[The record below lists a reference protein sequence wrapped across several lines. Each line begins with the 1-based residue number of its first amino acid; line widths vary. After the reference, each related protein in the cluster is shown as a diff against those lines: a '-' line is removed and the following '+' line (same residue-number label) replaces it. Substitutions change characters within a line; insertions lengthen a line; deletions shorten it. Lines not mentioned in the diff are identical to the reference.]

1 MAGKIEDIFRTDRA
15 ALAPLAGVTD
25 SLFRKICV
33 GFGACPVMTEMVS
46 SEGYI
51 RTNEQ
56 NKSTGLLQYSESERP
71 IGFQFFGANPEV
83 MAAAAEKAHDLKPD
97 FIDINAGCPVKK
109 VISKGSGS
117 ALMRDPQLLA
127 KIVGKVAGVS
137 KVPVTVKI
145 RSGWDHSS
153 INAVEVAQRCVD
165 VGACAVIVHPRTRS
179 ELFGGHSD
187 WSLIREVREAVS
199 VPVIGSGDIITHED
213 ALRMKQETGIDHVM
227 VGRSAMGNPWIFREI
242 AEYLAG
248 KKLTPPLPFGERLDL
263 PLGHLEQLAE
273 NIQERFAV
281 FKMRKFFGWYSKGA
295 IGGAVFRQNIFKDET
310 IEEVRNTVLSFK
322 EELEKQHVI
331 G

>member
-1 MAGKIEDIFRTDRA
+1 MAENIEDIFSSERA
-15 ALAPLAGVTD
+15 ALAPLAGVSD

-46 SEGYI
+46 SEGFI
-51 RTNEQ
+51 RSNEA
-56 NKSTGLLQYSESERP
+56 NKSTGLLEFSDLERP

-83 MAAAAEKAHDLKPD
+83 MAAAAEKAHDFNPD

-117 ALMRDPQLLA
+117 ALMRNPQLLA

-153 INAVEVAQRCVD
+153 INAVEVARICVD
-165 VGACAVIVHPRTRS
+165 AGAQAVIVHPRTKS
-179 ELFGGHSD
+179 DGFGGLSD
-187 WSLIREVREAVS
+187 WSLIREVRETIS
-199 VPVIGSGDIITHED
+199 VPVIGSGDINNHDD
-213 ALRMKQETGIDHVM
+213 ALRMKNETGIDYVM

-242 AEYLAG
+242 NEYLTG
-248 KKLTPPLPFGERLDL
+248 KPLTQSPAFGEKLEL
-263 PLGHLEQLAE
+263 PLKQLEQLAE
-273 NIQERFAV
+273 TIPERFAV
-281 FKMRKFFGWYSKGA
+281 LKMRKFFGWYSKGA
-295 IGGAVFRQNIFKDET
+295 IGGSVFRQNIFRDET
-310 IEEVRNTVLSFK
+310 IEEVRNTVREFR